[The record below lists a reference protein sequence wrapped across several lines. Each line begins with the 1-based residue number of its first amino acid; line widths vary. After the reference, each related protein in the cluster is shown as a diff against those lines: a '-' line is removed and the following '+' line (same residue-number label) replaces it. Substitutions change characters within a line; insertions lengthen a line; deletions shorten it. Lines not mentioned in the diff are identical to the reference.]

1 VVNFLCGWNPEKTTD
16 LSQVTDKLY
25 HIKLNRVQPVISW
38 IRSHNVRSG
47 MNWLHRLLYIQLP
60 SDHDHDGHLYNVND
74 DLSYQW
80 VSWVREK
87 SLKIS
92 KGQSESVYRRRTD
105 NTMVKRQKNRQHNS
119 QKKRDKKNKQRST
132 KHAHKT
138 KDRVTRTSL
147 KTRGELRC
155 SAIFLLYHWQ
165 NKLFFNEMMMR

>member
-1 VVNFLCGWNPEKTTD
+1 MVVNFLCGWNPEKTTD

-80 VSWVREK
+80 VS
-87 SLKIS
+87 
-92 KGQSESVYRRRTD
+92 ESVRRVWRYQRGNQNPYIEDEQTTQWSKDRRTD
-105 NTMVKRQKNRQHNS
+105 NTMVKRKGT
-119 QKKRDKKNKQRST
+119 KRTDNDLQNIHIK
-132 KHAHKT
+132 
-138 KDRVTRTSL
+138 L
-147 KTRGELRC
+147 KIE
-155 SAIFLLYHWQ
+155 
-165 NKLFFNEMMMR
+165 